1 MVMAIGLYTFC
12 GNSGVLAFGHVA
24 FVAIGAYVCGIL
36 AIPAFAKPSI
46 LPNLPY
52 FLAHTTLSPP
62 VALAVG
68 GVTAGVAAA
77 IVFYPLRKLNAQALS
92 IVTLSLLLISDVFFT
107 NVRLSSSG
115 GAVFRVPV
123 VSSIWS
129 VVPWVLGAITVS
141 LLFQRSR
148 LGLRLRASREDEF
161 AAAAGGIDIGWTRL
175 FAFALSAGIMG
186 VGGGLYAF
194 SIGSFSA
201 ADFFLDLTIL
211 LFAMIVIGGMRS
223 LSGAVVGSAL
233 ISLVNYTFS
242 QLQNG
247 LPIGD
252 WDLKAPPGTSALSV
266 ASCMIIVLLFRR
278 EGLFGDREVNW
289 PHLFMMSRRRPKPG
303 QSSK

>member
-1 MVMAIGLYTFC
+1 
-12 GNSGVLAFGHVA
+12 
-24 FVAIGAYVCGIL
+24 
-36 AIPAFAKPSI
+36 
-46 LPNLPY
+46 
-52 FLAHTTLSPP
+52 
-62 VALAVG
+62 
-68 GVTAGVAAA
+68 
-77 IVFYPLRKLNAQALS
+77 
-92 IVTLSLLLISDVFFT
+92 
-107 NVRLSSSG
+107 
-115 GAVFRVPV
+115 VPV

-278 EGLFGDREVNW
+278 DGLFGDREVSW
-289 PHLFMMSRRRPKPG
+289 PWLAMKSRGRPKPG
-303 QSSK
+303 QSSN